1 MTTSPGTPGD
11 GARDTATPAPATAYQ
26 PGYVLAAERLLEY
39 IAEQQLRPGDRLP
52 TERGLAEILQ
62 TGRTVTREA
71 VKVLAAVGRIS
82 VRKGA
87 GLFVAAPANP
97 IAGRRIAYFQP
108 TDLVQVRMMF
118 EYRRLIEADSARRA
132 ANLATPIQVRAVR
145 EAAEGTMAVWAE
157 ADPSEFARFDALF
170 HDAVAVAAGNVFLE
184 AAVSDI
190 RDFAAQSDRLLF
202 LGELPGSLEVAAH
215 QHLAIAAA
223 IAEGRPDAAAA
234 AMIEH
239 VDTTQAQFEERIH
252 NRLLKADPTPDAG

>member
-1 MTTSPGTPGD
+1 MTSP
-11 GARDTATPAPATAYQ
+11 PAGYQ

-39 IAEQQLRPGDRLP
+39 IAEQQLQPGDRLP

-71 VKVLAAVGRIS
+71 VKVLAAVGRIR

-97 IAGRRIAYFQP
+97 IAGRRTAYYQP
-108 TDLVQVRMMF
+108 TDLEQVRMMF
-118 EYRRLIEADSARRA
+118 DYRRLIEAESARRA
-132 ANLATPIQVRAVR
+132 ANLATPVQVRALR
-145 EAAEGTMAVWAE
+145 EAAESSMAVWDQD
-157 ADPSEFARFDALF
+157 DPSEFARFDALF
-170 HDAVAVAAGNVFLE
+170 HDAVAAAAGNVFLE
-184 AAVSDI
+184 AAVSDV

-234 AMIEH
+234 AMTDHI
-239 VDTTQAQFEERIH
+239 DTTQAQFEERIK
-252 NRLLKADPTPDAG
+252 NRLLKADPAQEGA